1 MKRIN
6 YKSDFDFILHLK
18 DCKDPEKA
26 VPFPECDFDVLFWA
40 SNKAKAYTASYKDG
54 VYTNCFR
61 TDDGGMHF
69 VFDNHRLGVG
79 TLKWEP
85 HFEHPNNIYPGN
97 IQDLFSKEQLD
108 IELVDGPGDCPTTAE
123 VEIIAP
129 FIKGDP
135 FTYDDFTPEQ
145 IEEFK
150 RPATEAAVEALRAAG
165 RAESGAEAANAAA
178 ERAEN
183 ATDSVREIETAVTNA
198 EAEREKAE
206 TQRQTEETERQAAE
220 VQRTKEFAGW
230 KDEIDAKPDVD
241 DLSNVI
247 GDITSFEDDGQFE
260 AVTGFTRADLKLDL
274 FIDLFNAAAGSNGRY
289 DPEHAPDKEHVF
301 LLNGLWLT
309 YAEAVAVYVSWHK
322 GVYQN
327 EALAK
332 FAVRTNMP
340 FRTQWN
346 SVLERYAQGN
356 VTVEV
361 LYLPMVLIGNQ
372 CMQAFYG
379 CTNLRKVYGL
389 SHLRT
394 NIDSTTFQGCSKLE
408 YVGITHLRGN
418 LDLRWSPLLGADSL
432 RFIVS
437 NADNTSA
444 VTITVHAEVY
454 AKLTDPALAE
464 WSGLIAE
471 AAAKNI
477 TFITA

>member
-26 VPFPECDFDVLFWA
+26 VSFPECDFDVLFFA
-40 SNKAKAYTASYKDG
+40 SNKAKAYRASYKDG

-85 HFEHPNNIYPGN
+85 HFEHPNDIYPDN

-129 FIKGDP
+129 FIKGDKGDKL
-135 FTYDDFTPEQ
+135 TYSDL
-145 IEEFK
+145 
-150 RPATEAAVEALRAAG
+150 TEA
-165 RAESGAEAANAAA
+165 
-178 ERAEN
+178 
-183 ATDSVREIETAVTNA
+183 D
-198 EAEREKAE
+198 KADLISPIKDDIDKVME
-206 TQRQTEETERQAAE
+206 GKADRTE
-220 VQRTKEFAGW
+220 
-230 KDEIDAKPDVD
+230 
-241 DLSNVI
+241 LSNVI

-274 FIDLFNAAAGSNGRY
+274 FIDLFNAAAGTQGRY

-356 VTVEV
+356 VMVEV
-361 LYLPMVLIGNQ
+361 LYLPMMLIGNQ

-394 NIDSTTFQGCSKLE
+394 NIDSTTFQGCAKLE

-464 WSGLIAE
+464 WSGLIAD

>member
-26 VPFPECDFDVLFWA
+26 VPFPECSFDVLFWA

-54 VYTNCFR
+54 VYTNCFP

-69 VFDNHRLGVG
+69 VFHNHRLGVG

-85 HFEHPNNIYPGN
+85 HFEHPNDIYPDN
-97 IQDLFSKEQLD
+97 IQDLFSKEPLD

-123 VEIIAP
+123 IEIVAP
-129 FIKGDP
+129 FIKGDKGDKL
-135 FTYDDFTPEQ
+135 TYSDLTDADKADLIAPIKDDIDKAME
-145 IEEFK
+145 
-150 RPATEAAVEALRAAG
+150 
-165 RAESGAEAANAAA
+165 
-178 ERAEN
+178 
-183 ATDSVREIETAVTNA
+183 
-198 EAEREKAE
+198 EKAD
-206 TQRQTEETERQAAE
+206 RM
-220 VQRTKEFAGW
+220 
-230 KDEIDAKPDVD
+230 

-260 AVTGFTRADLKLDL
+260 AVTGFARADLKLDL

-301 LLNGLWLT
+301 LLNELWLT

-327 EALAK
+327 EALSK

-356 VTVEV
+356 VMVEV
-361 LYLPMVLIGNQ
+361 LYLPMMLIGNQ

-394 NIDSTTFQGCSKLE
+394 NIDSMTFQGCSKLE

-418 LDLRWSPLLGADSL
+418 LDLRWSPLLGADSI
-432 RFIVS
+432 RFLVS
-437 NADNTSA
+437 NASNTSA
-444 VTITVHAEVY
+444 IVITVHEDVY
-454 AKLTDPALAE
+454 AKLTDPTLAE

>member
-26 VPFPECDFDVLFWA
+26 VSFPECDFDVLFFA
-40 SNKAKAYTASYKDG
+40 SNKAKAYRASYKDG

-61 TDDGGMHF
+61 TEDGGMHF

-85 HFEHPNNIYPGN
+85 HFEHPNDIYPDN

-129 FIKGDP
+129 FIKGDKGDKL
-135 FTYDDFTPEQ
+135 TYSDL
-145 IEEFK
+145 
-150 RPATEAAVEALRAAG
+150 TEADKADLISPIKDDIDKAI
-165 RAESGAEAANAAA
+165 
-178 ERAEN
+178 
-183 ATDSVREIETAVTNA
+183 T
-198 EAEREKAE
+198 EKAD
-206 TQRQTEETERQAAE
+206 RTE
-220 VQRTKEFAGW
+220 
-230 KDEIDAKPDVD
+230 
-241 DLSNVI
+241 LSNVI

-274 FIDLFNAAAGSNGRY
+274 FIDLFNAAAGAQGRY

-356 VTVEV
+356 MTVEV
-361 LYLPMVLIGNQ
+361 LYLPIVLIGNQ

-379 CTNLRKVYGL
+379 CANLRKVYGL

-394 NIDSTTFQGCSKLE
+394 NIDSMTFQGCSKLE

-418 LDLRWSPLLGADSL
+418 LDLRWSPLLGADSI
-432 RFIVS
+432 RFLVS
-437 NADNTSA
+437 NASNTSA
-444 VTITVHAEVY
+444 IVITVHEDVY
-454 AKLTDPALAE
+454 AKLTDPTLAE
-464 WSGLIAE
+464 WSGMIAE

>member
-1 MKRIN
+1 MKKF
-6 YKSDFDFILHLK
+6 YKTDFDFILRLK
-18 DCKDPEKA
+18 DCKNKDIA
-26 VPFPECDFDVLFWA
+26 VPFPECDWEIRFYTEAKNYFYIA
-40 SNKAKAYTASYKDG
+40 SFRKG
-54 VYTNCFR
+54 IYTNCIKV
-61 TDDGGMHF
+61 DDGIHF
-69 VFDNHRLGVG
+69 IFHNHRLGVG

-85 HFEHPNNIYPGN
+85 HFEHPNDIYPDN

-108 IELVDGPGDCPTTAE
+108 IELVDGPGDCPTTSE

-178 ERAEN
+178 ERAES
-183 ATDSVREIETAVTNA
+183 AADSVREIETAVTNA

-206 TQRQTEETERQAAE
+206 TQRQTEETVRQGAEAERA
-220 VQRTKEFAGW
+220 REFAGW

-241 DLSNVI
+241 DLSNVMA
-247 GDITSFEDDGQFE
+247 DVTSFEEDDEFE

-274 FIDLFNAAAGSNGRY
+274 FIDIFNAAAGSNGRY
-289 DPEHAPDKEHVF
+289 DPEHAPDRDHPF

-361 LYLPMVLIGNQ
+361 IYLPMMLIGNQ

-394 NIDSTTFQGCSKLE
+394 NIDSMTFQGCSKLE

>member
-26 VPFPECDFDVLFWA
+26 VPFPDCGFDVIFWA
-40 SNKAKAYTASYKDG
+40 SNKARSYRASYKDG

-85 HFEHPNNIYPGN
+85 HFELPNDIYPDN
-97 IQDLFSKEQLD
+97 IQDLFSKESLD
-108 IELVDGPGDCPTTAE
+108 IELVDGPSDCPTTAE

-129 FIKGDP
+129 FIKGDKGDKL
-135 FTYDDFTPEQ
+135 TYSDL
-145 IEEFK
+145 
-150 RPATEAAVEALRAAG
+150 TEADKADLISPIKDDIDKAI
-165 RAESGAEAANAAA
+165 
-178 ERAEN
+178 
-183 ATDSVREIETAVTNA
+183 T
-198 EAEREKAE
+198 EKAD
-206 TQRQTEETERQAAE
+206 RTE
-220 VQRTKEFAGW
+220 
-230 KDEIDAKPDVD
+230 
-241 DLSNVI
+241 LSNVI

-301 LLNGLWLT
+301 LLNELWLT

-361 LYLPMVLIGNQ
+361 LYLPMMLIGNQ

-464 WSGLIAE
+464 WSGLIAD

>member
-26 VPFPECDFDVLFWA
+26 VPFPECGFDVLFWA
-40 SNKAKAYTASYKDG
+40 SNKAKTYTASYKDG
-54 VYTNCFR
+54 VYTNCFP

-85 HFEHPNNIYPGN
+85 HFEHPNDIYPDN
-97 IQDLFSKEQLD
+97 IQDLFSKEPLD

-123 VEIIAP
+123 IEIIAP
-129 FIKGDP
+129 FIKGDKGDKL
-135 FTYDDFTPEQ
+135 TYSDLTDADKADLIAPIKDDIDKAME
-145 IEEFK
+145 
-150 RPATEAAVEALRAAG
+150 
-165 RAESGAEAANAAA
+165 
-178 ERAEN
+178 
-183 ATDSVREIETAVTNA
+183 
-198 EAEREKAE
+198 EKAD
-206 TQRQTEETERQAAE
+206 
-220 VQRTKEFAGW
+220 RT
-230 KDEIDAKPDVD
+230 

-247 GDITSFEDDGQFE
+247 GEITSFEDDGQFE

-274 FIDLFNAAAGSNGRY
+274 FIDLFNAAAGAQGRY

-361 LYLPMVLIGNQ
+361 LYLPMMLIGNQ
-372 CMQAFYG
+372 CMRAFYG

-394 NIDSTTFQGCSKLE
+394 NIDSTTFQGCAKLE

>member
-26 VPFPECDFDVLFWA
+26 VSFPECDFDVLFFA
-40 SNKAKAYTASYKDG
+40 SNKAKAYRASYKDG

-85 HFEHPNNIYPGN
+85 HFEHPNDIYPDN

-123 VEIIAP
+123 TDIIAP
-129 FIKGDP
+129 FIKGDKGDKL
-135 FTYDDFTPEQ
+135 TYSDL
-145 IEEFK
+145 
-150 RPATEAAVEALRAAG
+150 TEADKADLISPIKDDIDKAME
-165 RAESGAEAANAAA
+165 
-178 ERAEN
+178 
-183 ATDSVREIETAVTNA
+183 
-198 EAEREKAE
+198 EKAD
-206 TQRQTEETERQAAE
+206 RTE
-220 VQRTKEFAGW
+220 
-230 KDEIDAKPDVD
+230 
-241 DLSNVI
+241 LSNVI

-260 AVTGFTRADLKLDL
+260 AVTGFARADLKLDL

-346 SVLERYAQGN
+346 SVLERCAQGN

-361 LYLPMVLIGNQ
+361 LYLPMMLIGNQ

-379 CTNLRKVYGL
+379 CANLRKVYGL

-394 NIDSTTFQGCSKLE
+394 NIDFTTFQGCSKLE

-454 AKLTDPALAE
+454 AKLTDPAFAE
-464 WSGLIAE
+464 WSGMIAE

>member
-18 DCKDPEKA
+18 DCKDPDKA
-26 VPFPECDFDVLFWA
+26 VPFPECGFDVLFWA
-40 SNKAKAYTASYKDG
+40 SNKAKTYTASYKDG
-54 VYTNCFR
+54 VYTNCFP

-85 HFEHPNNIYPGN
+85 HFEHPNDIYPDN
-97 IQDLFSKEQLD
+97 IQDLFSKEPLD

-123 VEIIAP
+123 IEIIAP
-129 FIKGDP
+129 FIKGDKGDKL
-135 FTYDDFTPEQ
+135 TYSDLTDADKADLIAPIKDDIDKAME
-145 IEEFK
+145 
-150 RPATEAAVEALRAAG
+150 
-165 RAESGAEAANAAA
+165 
-178 ERAEN
+178 
-183 ATDSVREIETAVTNA
+183 
-198 EAEREKAE
+198 EKAD
-206 TQRQTEETERQAAE
+206 
-220 VQRTKEFAGW
+220 RT
-230 KDEIDAKPDVD
+230 

-247 GDITSFEDDGQFE
+247 GEITSFEDDGQFE

-274 FIDLFNAAAGSNGRY
+274 FIDLFNAAAGTQGRY
-289 DPEHAPDKEHVF
+289 DPEHAPDKDHVF

-356 VTVEV
+356 MTVEI
-361 LYLPMVLIGNQ
+361 LYLPIVLIGNQ

-379 CTNLRKVYGL
+379 CSNLRKVYGL

-418 LDLRWSPLLGADSL
+418 VDLRWSPLLGADSI
-432 RFIVS
+432 RFLVS
-437 NADNTSA
+437 NASNTSA
-444 VTITVHAEVY
+444 IVITVHEDVY

>member
-18 DCKDPEKA
+18 DCKDPEKT
-26 VPFPECDFDVLFWA
+26 VPFPECDFDARFWT
-40 SNKAKAYTASYKDG
+40 SNKANAYTTSSKDG

-85 HFEHPNNIYPGN
+85 HFEHPNDIYPDN

-108 IELVDGPGDCPTTAE
+108 IELVDGPGDCPTSAE

-129 FIKGDP
+129 FIKGDKGDKL
-135 FTYDDFTPEQ
+135 TYSDL
-145 IEEFK
+145 
-150 RPATEAAVEALRAAG
+150 TEADKADLIAPIKDDIDKAME
-165 RAESGAEAANAAA
+165 
-178 ERAEN
+178 
-183 ATDSVREIETAVTNA
+183 
-198 EAEREKAE
+198 EKAD
-206 TQRQTEETERQAAE
+206 RTE
-220 VQRTKEFAGW
+220 
-230 KDEIDAKPDVD
+230 
-241 DLSNVI
+241 LSNVI

-274 FIDLFNAAAGSNGRY
+274 FIDLFNAAAGTQGRY

-361 LYLPMVLIGNQ
+361 LYLPMMLIGNQ

-389 SHLRT
+389 SHLCT

>member
-1 MKRIN
+1 MKKF
-6 YKSDFDFILHLK
+6 YKSDFDFILRLK
-18 DCKDPEKA
+18 DSEGQQ
-26 VPFPECDFDVLFWA
+26 VPFPECDWEIRFYTDSKTYW
-40 SNKAKAYTASYKDG
+40 YTASCRRG
-54 VYTNCFR
+54 VYVNCRREGDAICFIFN
-61 TDDGGMHF
+61 D
-69 VFDNHRLGVG
+69 HRLGPG
-79 TLKWEP
+79 ILRWEP
-85 HFEHPNNIYPGN
+85 HIELPDGAYPDG
-97 IQDLFSKEQLD
+97 IQDLLD
-108 IELVDGPGDCPTTAE
+108 RQRLGIELVDGPSDCPTTAE
-123 VEIIAP
+123 IEIIAP
-129 FIKGDP
+129 FIKGDKGDKL
-135 FTYDDFTPEQ
+135 TYSDLTDADKADLIAPIKDDIDKAME
-145 IEEFK
+145 
-150 RPATEAAVEALRAAG
+150 
-165 RAESGAEAANAAA
+165 
-178 ERAEN
+178 
-183 ATDSVREIETAVTNA
+183 
-198 EAEREKAE
+198 EKAD
-206 TQRQTEETERQAAE
+206 RTE
-220 VQRTKEFAGW
+220 
-230 KDEIDAKPDVD
+230 
-241 DLSNVI
+241 LSNVI

-301 LLNGLWLT
+301 LLNELWLT

-327 EALAK
+327 EALSK

-356 VTVEV
+356 MTVEI
-361 LYLPMVLIGNQ
+361 LYLPMMLIGNQ

-379 CTNLRKVYGL
+379 CANLRKVYGL

-394 NIDSTTFQGCSKLE
+394 NIDSTTFQGCAKLE

-418 LDLRWSPLLGADSL
+418 LDLRWSPLLGAESI
-432 RFIVS
+432 RFLVS
-437 NADNTSA
+437 NASNTSA
-444 VTITVHAEVY
+444 IVITVHEDVY

>member
-1 MKRIN
+1 MKKF
-6 YKSDFDFILHLK
+6 YKSDFDFILRLK
-18 DCKDPEKA
+18 DCKNKDIA
-26 VPFPECDFDVLFWA
+26 VPFPECDWEIRFYTEAKNYFYIA
-40 SNKAKAYTASYKDG
+40 SFRKG
-54 VYTNCFR
+54 IYTNCFP
-61 TDDGGMHF
+61 TEDGGIHF
-69 VFDNHRLGVG
+69 IFHNHRLGVG

-85 HFEHPNNIYPGN
+85 HFEHPNDIYPDN
-97 IQDLFSKEQLD
+97 IQDLFSKEQLG
-108 IELVDGPGDCPTTAE
+108 IELVDGPGDCPTSAE
-123 VEIIAP
+123 LEIIAP
-129 FIKGDP
+129 FIKGDKGDKL
-135 FTYDDFTPEQ
+135 TYSDLTDADKADLIAPIKDDIDKAIT
-145 IEEFK
+145 
-150 RPATEAAVEALRAAG
+150 
-165 RAESGAEAANAAA
+165 
-178 ERAEN
+178 
-183 ATDSVREIETAVTNA
+183 
-198 EAEREKAE
+198 EKAD
-206 TQRQTEETERQAAE
+206 RTE
-220 VQRTKEFAGW
+220 
-230 KDEIDAKPDVD
+230 
-241 DLSNVI
+241 LSNVI

-289 DPEHAPDKEHVF
+289 DPEHAPDKEHPF

-309 YAEAVAVYVSWHK
+309 YAEAVEVYVSWHK
-322 GVYQN
+322 GVHQN

-361 LYLPMVLIGNQ
+361 LYLPMVLVGNQ

-379 CTNLRKVYGL
+379 CANLRKVYGL

-418 LDLRWSPLLGADSL
+418 LDLRWSPLLDAESL

-437 NADNTSA
+437 NAVNPSA
-444 VTITVHAEVY
+444 ITITVHAEVY

-464 WSGLIAE
+464 WSGLIAD

>member
-26 VPFPECDFDVLFWA
+26 VSFPECDFDVLFFA
-40 SNKAKAYTASYKDG
+40 SNKAKAYRASYKDG

-85 HFEHPNNIYPGN
+85 HFELPNDIYPDN
-97 IQDLFSKEQLD
+97 IQDLFSKESLD
-108 IELVDGPGDCPTTAE
+108 IELVDGPSDCPTTAE
-123 VEIIAP
+123 IEIIAP
-129 FIKGDP
+129 FIKGDKGDKL
-135 FTYDDFTPEQ
+135 TYSDL
-145 IEEFK
+145 
-150 RPATEAAVEALRAAG
+150 TEADKADLISPIKDDIDKAI
-165 RAESGAEAANAAA
+165 
-178 ERAEN
+178 
-183 ATDSVREIETAVTNA
+183 T
-198 EAEREKAE
+198 EKAD
-206 TQRQTEETERQAAE
+206 RTE
-220 VQRTKEFAGW
+220 
-230 KDEIDAKPDVD
+230 
-241 DLSNVI
+241 LSNVI

-289 DPEHAPDKEHVF
+289 DPEHAPDKERVF
-301 LLNGLWLT
+301 LLNELWLT

-361 LYLPMVLIGNQ
+361 LYLPMMLIGNQ

-432 RFIVS
+432 RFLVS

>member
-1 MKRIN
+1 MKKF
-6 YKSDFDFILHLK
+6 YKSDFDFILRLK
-18 DCKDPEKA
+18 DCKNQDIA
-26 VPFPECDFDVLFWA
+26 VPFPECDWEIRFYTEAKNYFYIA
-40 SNKAKAYTASYKDG
+40 SFRKGIYTS
-54 VYTNCFR
+54 CFP
-61 TDDGGMHF
+61 TEDGGIHF
-69 VFDNHRLGVG
+69 IFHNHRLGVG

-85 HFEHPNNIYPGN
+85 HFEHPNDIYPDN
-97 IQDLFSKEQLD
+97 IQDLFSKEPLD
-108 IELVDGPGDCPTTAE
+108 IELVDGPGDCPTSAE
-123 VEIIAP
+123 VEIVAP
-129 FIKGDP
+129 FIKGDKGDKL
-135 FTYDDFTPEQ
+135 TYSDL
-145 IEEFK
+145 
-150 RPATEAAVEALRAAG
+150 TEADKADLIAPIKDDIDKAME
-165 RAESGAEAANAAA
+165 
-178 ERAEN
+178 
-183 ATDSVREIETAVTNA
+183 
-198 EAEREKAE
+198 EKAD
-206 TQRQTEETERQAAE
+206 RTE
-220 VQRTKEFAGW
+220 
-230 KDEIDAKPDVD
+230 
-241 DLSNVI
+241 LSNVI

-394 NIDSTTFQGCSKLE
+394 NIDSMTFQGCSKLE

-418 LDLRWSPLLGADSL
+418 LDLRWSPLLGADSI

-464 WSGLIAE
+464 WSGLIAD

>member
-18 DCKDPEKA
+18 DCKDPEKT
-26 VPFPECDFDVLFWA
+26 VPFPECDFDARFWT
-40 SNKAKAYTASYKDG
+40 SNKANAYTTSSKDG

-85 HFEHPNNIYPGN
+85 HFEHPNDIYPDN

-108 IELVDGPGDCPTTAE
+108 IELVDGPGACPTSAE

-129 FIKGDP
+129 FIKGDKGDKL
-135 FTYDDFTPEQ
+135 TYSDL
-145 IEEFK
+145 
-150 RPATEAAVEALRAAG
+150 TEADKADLIAPIKDDIDKAME
-165 RAESGAEAANAAA
+165 
-178 ERAEN
+178 
-183 ATDSVREIETAVTNA
+183 
-198 EAEREKAE
+198 EKAD
-206 TQRQTEETERQAAE
+206 RTE
-220 VQRTKEFAGW
+220 
-230 KDEIDAKPDVD
+230 
-241 DLSNVI
+241 LSNVI

-274 FIDLFNAAAGSNGRY
+274 FIDLFNAAAGTQGRY

-361 LYLPMVLIGNQ
+361 LYLPMMLIGNQ

>member
-18 DCKDPEKA
+18 DCKDPDKA
-26 VPFPECDFDVLFWA
+26 VPFPECGFDAIFWA

-85 HFEHPNNIYPGN
+85 HFEHPNDIYPDN

-123 VEIIAP
+123 IEIIAP
-129 FIKGDP
+129 FIKGDKGDKL
-135 FTYDDFTPEQ
+135 TYSDLTDADKADLIAPIKDDIDKAIT
-145 IEEFK
+145 
-150 RPATEAAVEALRAAG
+150 
-165 RAESGAEAANAAA
+165 
-178 ERAEN
+178 
-183 ATDSVREIETAVTNA
+183 
-198 EAEREKAE
+198 EKAD
-206 TQRQTEETERQAAE
+206 RTE
-220 VQRTKEFAGW
+220 
-230 KDEIDAKPDVD
+230 
-241 DLSNVI
+241 LSNVI

-289 DPEHAPDKEHVF
+289 DPEHAPDKDHVF

-356 VTVEV
+356 VMVEV
-361 LYLPMVLIGNQ
+361 LYLPIVLIGNQ

-394 NIDSTTFQGCSKLE
+394 NIDSMTFQGCSKLE

-418 LDLRWSPLLGADSL
+418 LDLRWSPLLGADSI
-432 RFIVS
+432 RFLVS

-454 AKLTDPALAE
+454 AKLTDPAFAE
-464 WSGLIAE
+464 WSGLIAD

>member
-26 VPFPECDFDVLFWA
+26 VPFPECGFDVLFWA
-40 SNKAKAYTASYKDG
+40 SNKAKTYTASYKDG
-54 VYTNCFR
+54 VYTNCFP

-85 HFEHPNNIYPGN
+85 HFEHPNDIYPDN
-97 IQDLFSKEQLD
+97 IQDLFSKEPLD

-123 VEIIAP
+123 IEIIAP
-129 FIKGDP
+129 FIKGDKGDKL
-135 FTYDDFTPEQ
+135 TYSDLTDADKADLIAPIKDDIDKAME
-145 IEEFK
+145 
-150 RPATEAAVEALRAAG
+150 
-165 RAESGAEAANAAA
+165 
-178 ERAEN
+178 
-183 ATDSVREIETAVTNA
+183 
-198 EAEREKAE
+198 EKAD
-206 TQRQTEETERQAAE
+206 
-220 VQRTKEFAGW
+220 RT
-230 KDEIDAKPDVD
+230 

-274 FIDLFNAAAGSNGRY
+274 FIDLFNAAAGAQGRY

-327 EALAK
+327 EALSK

-356 VTVEV
+356 VTEEV
-361 LYLPMVLIGNQ
+361 LYLPMMLIGNQ

-394 NIDSTTFQGCSKLE
+394 NIDSTTFQGCAKLE

-432 RFIVS
+432 RFLVS

-464 WSGLIAE
+464 WSGLIAD

>member
-1 MKRIN
+1 MRNVN

-18 DCKDPEKA
+18 DCKDPEKT
-26 VPFPECDFDVLFWA
+26 VPFPECDFDARFWTA
-40 SNKAKAYTASYKDG
+40 NKANAYTASCKGG
-54 VYTNCFR
+54 VYANCFR
-61 TDDGGMHF
+61 TEDGGIHF
-69 VFDNHRLGVG
+69 VFDNHRMGMGV
-79 TLKWEP
+79 LQWEP
-85 HFEHPNNIYPGN
+85 HFELPNSLYPGN
-97 IQDLFSKEQLD
+97 IQDRFSKEPLG
-108 IELVDGPGDCPTTAE
+108 IKLVDGPGDCPTTAE

-129 FIKGDP
+129 FIKGNP

-165 RAESGAEAANAAA
+165 RAESGADAANAAA

-183 ATDSVREIETAVTNA
+183 AADSVREIETAVTDA
-198 EAEREKAE
+198 EAQRENAE
-206 TQRQTEETERQAAE
+206 TQRQTEEAVRQTAE
-220 VQRTKEFAGW
+220 TQRAREFAGW
-230 KDEIDAKPDVD
+230 KDEIDLKADRTE
-241 DLSNVI
+241 LSNVLAEEPLTSDNFP
-247 GDITSFEDDGQFE
+247 DIDIY
-260 AVTGFTRADLKLDL
+260 TREDLKLDL

-289 DPEHAPDKEHVF
+289 DPEHAPDRDHPF

-356 VTVEV
+356 MTVEV
-361 LYLPMVLIGNQ
+361 LYLPMVLVGNQ

-379 CTNLRKVYGL
+379 CANLRKVYGL

-444 VTITVHAEVY
+444 VTITVHTDVY
-454 AKLTDPALAE
+454 ARLTDPALAE
-464 WSGLIAE
+464 WNGLIAE

>member
-18 DCKDPEKA
+18 DCKDPEKT
-26 VPFPECDFDVLFWA
+26 VPFPECDFDARFWT
-40 SNKAKAYTASYKDG
+40 SNKANAYTTSSKDG

-79 TLKWEP
+79 TLKWQP
-85 HFEHPNNIYPGN
+85 HFEHPNDIYPDN

-108 IELVDGPGDCPTTAE
+108 IELVDGPGDCPTSAE

-129 FIKGDP
+129 FIKGDKGDKL
-135 FTYDDFTPEQ
+135 TYSDL
-145 IEEFK
+145 
-150 RPATEAAVEALRAAG
+150 TEADKADLIAPIKDDIDKAME
-165 RAESGAEAANAAA
+165 
-178 ERAEN
+178 
-183 ATDSVREIETAVTNA
+183 
-198 EAEREKAE
+198 EKAD
-206 TQRQTEETERQAAE
+206 RTE
-220 VQRTKEFAGW
+220 
-230 KDEIDAKPDVD
+230 
-241 DLSNVI
+241 LSNVI

-274 FIDLFNAAAGSNGRY
+274 FIDLFNAAAGTQGRY

-361 LYLPMVLIGNQ
+361 LYLPMMLIGNQ

>member
-40 SNKAKAYTASYKDG
+40 SNKAKAYRASYKDG

-85 HFEHPNNIYPGN
+85 HFEHPNDIYPDN

-129 FIKGDP
+129 FIKGDKGDKL
-135 FTYDDFTPEQ
+135 TYSDL
-145 IEEFK
+145 
-150 RPATEAAVEALRAAG
+150 TEA
-165 RAESGAEAANAAA
+165 
-178 ERAEN
+178 
-183 ATDSVREIETAVTNA
+183 D
-198 EAEREKAE
+198 KADLISPIKDDIDKVME
-206 TQRQTEETERQAAE
+206 GKADRTE
-220 VQRTKEFAGW
+220 
-230 KDEIDAKPDVD
+230 
-241 DLSNVI
+241 LSNVI

-289 DPEHAPDKEHVF
+289 DPEHAPDKDHVF
-301 LLNGLWLT
+301 LLNELWLT
-309 YAEAVAVYVSWHK
+309 YAEAVTVYVSWHK

-361 LYLPMVLIGNQ
+361 LYLPMMLIGNQ

-394 NIDSTTFQGCSKLE
+394 NIDSTTFQGCAKLE

-454 AKLTDPALAE
+454 AKLTDPAFAE

>member
-26 VPFPECDFDVLFWA
+26 VSFPECDFDVLFFA
-40 SNKAKAYTASYKDG
+40 SNKAKAYRASYKDG

-85 HFEHPNNIYPGN
+85 HFEHPNDIYPDN
-97 IQDLFSKEQLD
+97 IQDLFSKEPLD

-123 VEIIAP
+123 IEIIAP
-129 FIKGDP
+129 FIKGDKGDKL
-135 FTYDDFTPEQ
+135 TYSDLTDADKADLIAPIKDDIDKAIT
-145 IEEFK
+145 
-150 RPATEAAVEALRAAG
+150 
-165 RAESGAEAANAAA
+165 
-178 ERAEN
+178 
-183 ATDSVREIETAVTNA
+183 
-198 EAEREKAE
+198 EKAD
-206 TQRQTEETERQAAE
+206 RTE
-220 VQRTKEFAGW
+220 
-230 KDEIDAKPDVD
+230 
-241 DLSNVI
+241 LSNVI

-289 DPEHAPDKEHVF
+289 DPEHAPDKDHVF

-361 LYLPMVLIGNQ
+361 LYLPMMLIGNQ

-394 NIDSTTFQGCSKLE
+394 NIDSTTFQGCAKLE

-432 RFIVS
+432 RFLVS

-454 AKLTDPALAE
+454 AKLADPAFAE

>member
-26 VPFPECDFDVLFWA
+26 VPFPECGFDVLFWA
-40 SNKAKAYTASYKDG
+40 SNKAKTYTASYKDG
-54 VYTNCFR
+54 VYTNCFP

-85 HFEHPNNIYPGN
+85 HFEHPNDIYPDN
-97 IQDLFSKEQLD
+97 IQDLFSKEPLD

-123 VEIIAP
+123 IEIIAP
-129 FIKGDP
+129 FIKGDKGDKL
-135 FTYDDFTPEQ
+135 TYSDLTDADKADLIAPIKDDIDKAME
-145 IEEFK
+145 
-150 RPATEAAVEALRAAG
+150 
-165 RAESGAEAANAAA
+165 
-178 ERAEN
+178 
-183 ATDSVREIETAVTNA
+183 
-198 EAEREKAE
+198 EKAD
-206 TQRQTEETERQAAE
+206 
-220 VQRTKEFAGW
+220 RT
-230 KDEIDAKPDVD
+230 

-247 GDITSFEDDGQFE
+247 GEITSFEDDGQFE

-274 FIDLFNAAAGSNGRY
+274 FIDLFNAAAGAQGRY

-361 LYLPMVLIGNQ
+361 LYLPMMLIGNQ

-394 NIDSTTFQGCSKLE
+394 NIDSTTFQGCAKLE

>member
-1 MKRIN
+1 MRNVN

-26 VPFPECDFDVLFWA
+26 VPFPECAFDIRFWA
-40 SNKAKAYTASYKDG
+40 SNKAKAYRASYKDG

-85 HFEHPNNIYPGN
+85 HFEHPNDIYPDN
-97 IQDLFSKEQLD
+97 IQDLFSKEPLD

-123 VEIIAP
+123 IEIIAP
-129 FIKGDP
+129 FIKGDKGDKL
-135 FTYDDFTPEQ
+135 TYSDL
-145 IEEFK
+145 
-150 RPATEAAVEALRAAG
+150 TEA
-165 RAESGAEAANAAA
+165 
-178 ERAEN
+178 
-183 ATDSVREIETAVTNA
+183 D
-198 EAEREKAE
+198 KADLIAPIKDNIDKAI
-206 TQRQTEETERQAAE
+206 TGKADRTE
-220 VQRTKEFAGW
+220 
-230 KDEIDAKPDVD
+230 
-241 DLSNVI
+241 LSNVI

-361 LYLPMVLIGNQ
+361 LYLPMMLIGNQ

-379 CTNLRKVYGL
+379 CANLRKVYGL

-464 WSGLIAE
+464 WSGLIAD

>member
-26 VPFPECDFDVLFWA
+26 VPFPECDFDARFWT
-40 SNKAKAYTASYKDG
+40 SNKANAYTASCKGG

-61 TDDGGMHF
+61 TEDGGIHF

-85 HFEHPNNIYPGN
+85 HFEHQNDIYPDN
-97 IQDLFSKEQLD
+97 IQDLFSKEPLD

-129 FIKGDP
+129 FIKGDKGDKL
-135 FTYDDFTPEQ
+135 TYSDL
-145 IEEFK
+145 
-150 RPATEAAVEALRAAG
+150 TEADKADLIAPIKDDIDKAME
-165 RAESGAEAANAAA
+165 
-178 ERAEN
+178 
-183 ATDSVREIETAVTNA
+183 
-198 EAEREKAE
+198 EKAD
-206 TQRQTEETERQAAE
+206 RTE
-220 VQRTKEFAGW
+220 
-230 KDEIDAKPDVD
+230 
-241 DLSNVI
+241 LSNVI

-260 AVTGFTRADLKLDL
+260 AVTGFARADLKLDL

-289 DPEHAPDKEHVF
+289 DPEHAPDKEHIF

-327 EALAK
+327 EALSK

-361 LYLPMVLIGNQ
+361 LYLPMMLIGNQ

-432 RFIVS
+432 HFIVS

-444 VTITVHAEVY
+444 VTITVHPEVY
-454 AKLTDPALAE
+454 AKLTDPAFAE
-464 WSGLIAE
+464 WSGLIAD